1 MLSGN
6 LSGQDGATLIRFC
19 RPLFVPP
26 PHFGASVPHID
37 CSMFPRSVFLGLLS
51 VALYSGCA
59 GGSSFRVGQVVPVQA
74 PNPLFVA
81 TSNEDYV
88 WERMVETLE
97 DFQLPIHREN
107 RQSRVIETEY
117 KVGASVFEPWH
128 KDSVGFSNRLES
140 TLQSVRRRV
149 VMTMIPSDEPTGYS
163 VNVVAYKEFEDL
175 PGIAANS
182 PGGATFLESKP
193 LDRDLNQ
200 VVGQSAPSGWMWAGR
215 DYQLEQSIVGQLSF
229 LLTR

>member
-1 MLSGN
+1 MTISR
-6 LSGQDGATLIRFC
+6 LI
-19 RPLFVPP
+19 
-26 PHFGASVPHID
+26 AA
-37 CSMFPRSVFLGLLS
+37 LLCTT
-51 VALYSGCA
+51 VLAGCA
-59 GGSSFRVGQVVPVQA
+59 GMSSLRLGKMMPVRA
-74 PNPLFVA
+74 ANPLFVA
-81 TSNEDYV
+81 TANEDLL

-97 DFQLPIHREN
+97 DFQFPIRKEN
-107 RQSRVIETEY
+107 RQSRVIETDY

-149 VMTMIPSDEPTGYS
+149 VVTMIPSDQQAGYTVS
-163 VNVVAYKEFEDL
+163 VEAYKEFEDL

-193 LDRDLNQ
+193 LDRDLNL

-215 DYQLEQSIVGQLSF
+215 DYQLEQSIVGQLSY
-229 LLTR
+229 LLSR